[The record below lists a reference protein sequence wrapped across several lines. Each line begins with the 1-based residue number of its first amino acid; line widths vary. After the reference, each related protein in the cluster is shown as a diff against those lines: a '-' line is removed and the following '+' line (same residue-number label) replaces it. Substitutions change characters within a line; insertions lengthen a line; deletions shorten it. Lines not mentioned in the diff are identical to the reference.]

1 MVGKA
6 FCKGVSTRIV
16 KIGKRSIERV
26 RRQHVSLSV
35 FVLGAIIQFYL
46 FLKEAGPLAVL
57 SIMLALLTLII
68 EIAGRV
74 IRVIIKEKIEF
85 KIPGSIMKLAGKTIQ
100 GVRVLHDFLLLISEG
115 IISAFML
122 LVLYVVYANFV
133 YVSFEVLHSPYFVS
147 VDKGSVLVI
156 VFTVNYL
163 VPVIIT
169 GIFVGLAM
177 RYIRDLPT
185 FVTAL
190 LLLILLVSYT
200 GVVIL
205 GQWLYPVKVEEMKN
219 IYGTR
224 CTLENAWSIVNA
236 TNKNF
241 MFTYR
246 VNVPK
251 PRQLMIPGDDR
262 YLWVPRG
269 LIAVADTGTC
279 EDFAIEL
286 TTLLRDVL
294 GCEARVVAFEDYDHA
309 LPEVKI
315 DGVWYVLD
323 ISYTTPAGPVRAED
337 YWEYLENNT
346 RYSQIV
352 AEAKGLVDRETGKDV
367 SSEHGFMPRG

>member
-1 MVGKA
+1 M
-6 FCKGVSTRIV
+6 
-16 KIGKRSIERV
+16 
-26 RRQHVSLSV
+26 
-35 FVLGAIIQFYL
+35 QFYL
-46 FLKEAGPLAVL
+46 FLKEAGPLALL
-57 SIMLALLTLII
+57 SIMLALLTLMM

-85 KIPGSIMKLAGKTIQ
+85 KIPGSILKRAGKTIQ

-115 IISAFML
+115 ILSAFML
-122 LVLYVVYANFV
+122 LVLYEVYANFV

-147 VDKGSVLVI
+147 VDKGSVLVLL
-156 VFTVNYL
+156 FTVTYL

-169 GIFVGLAM
+169 GIFVGPAG
-177 RYIRDLPT
+177 RYIRDLST
-185 FVTAL
+185 FVTL
-190 LLLILLVSYT
+190 LLLSILLVSYL

-205 GQWLYPVKVEEMKN
+205 GQWLYPVKVKEMKN
-219 IYGTR
+219 LYGTR
-224 CTLENAWSIVNA
+224 CALENAWSIAKA
-236 TNKNF
+236 TRASF
-241 MFTYR
+241 TFTYR

-251 PRQLMIPGDDR
+251 PRQLMIASDTK
-262 YLWVPRG
+262 YIWVPRG

-294 GCEARVVAFEDYDHA
+294 GCEARVVTFVDYDHA

-323 ISYTTPAGPVRAED
+323 ISYTTPAGPVKAED
-337 YWEYLENNT
+337 YWRYLENNT

-352 AEAKGLVDRETGKDV
+352 AEAKGLVDRETGEDV
-367 SSEHGFMPRG
+367 SAEHGFTPRR

>member
-1 MVGKA
+1 
-6 FCKGVSTRIV
+6 
-16 KIGKRSIERV
+16 
-26 RRQHVSLSV
+26 
-35 FVLGAIIQFYL
+35 
-46 FLKEAGPLAVL
+46 
-57 SIMLALLTLII
+57 
-68 EIAGRV
+68 
-74 IRVIIKEKIEF
+74 
-85 KIPGSIMKLAGKTIQ
+85 
-100 GVRVLHDFLLLISEG
+100 
-115 IISAFML
+115 
-122 LVLYVVYANFV
+122 
-133 YVSFEVLHSPYFVS
+133 
-147 VDKGSVLVI
+147 
-156 VFTVNYL
+156 
-163 VPVIIT
+163 
-169 GIFVGLAM
+169 
-177 RYIRDLPT
+177 
-185 FVTAL
+185 
-190 LLLILLVSYT
+190 VSYT

-205 GQWLYPVKVEEMKN
+205 GQWLYPVKVKEMKN

-224 CTLENAWSIVNA
+224 CTLENAWSIANA
-236 TNKNF
+236 TKKNF

-251 PRQLMIPGDDR
+251 PRQLVVMGMGYDR

-286 TTLLRDVL
+286 TTLMRDVL

>member
-57 SIMLALLTLII
+57 SFMLALLILII

-85 KIPGSIMKLAGKTIQ
+85 KIPGSIMKLVGKTIQ

-147 VDKGSVLVI
+147 VDKGGVLVM

-205 GQWLYPVKVEEMKN
+205 GQWLYSVKVEEMKN
-219 IYGTR
+219 IYATR
-224 CTLENAWSIVNA
+224 CTLENAWSIAYA

-323 ISYTTPAGPVRAED
+323 ISYTTPAGPVRAGD
-337 YWEYLENNT
+337 YWMYLNNT
-346 RYSQIV
+346 GYSKII

>member
-6 FCKGVSTRIV
+6 FCKGVSARIA
-16 KIGKRSIERV
+16 KIGKRSMELV
-26 RRQHVSLSV
+26 RWQHVSLSV

-57 SIMLALLTLII
+57 SFMLALLILII
-68 EIAGRV
+68 EIAG
-74 IRVIIKEKIEF
+74 RVIIKEKIEF
-85 KIPGSIMKLAGKTIQ
+85 KIPGSIMKLAGKIIQ
-100 GVRVLHDFLLLISEG
+100 GLRVLHDFLLLISEG
-115 IISAFML
+115 LFLGVVLFA
-122 LVLYVVYANFV
+122 LYVVYANFV

-147 VDKGSVLVI
+147 VDKGGVLVL

-163 VPVIIT
+163 VPVIIA
-169 GIFVGLAM
+169 GIFAGLAR

-185 FVTAL
+185 FVTVL
-190 LLLILLVSYT
+190 LLSILLVSYT

-205 GQWLYPVKVEEMKN
+205 GQWLYPVKVKEMKS

-224 CTLENAWSIVNA
+224 CTLENAWSIAKA
-236 TNKNF
+236 TRASF
-241 MFTYR
+241 TFTYR

-251 PRQLMIPGDDR
+251 PRQLMIPGDDI
-262 YLWVPRG
+262 
-269 LIAVADTGTC
+269 IAIADTGTC

-294 GCEARVVAFEDYDHA
+294 GCEARVVVFVDYDHA

-323 ISYTTPAGPVRAED
+323 ISYTTPAGPVRAEN
-337 YWEYLENNT
+337 YWMYLNNT
-346 RYSQIV
+346 GYSKII

-367 SSEHGFMPRG
+367 SSEHGFMLRG